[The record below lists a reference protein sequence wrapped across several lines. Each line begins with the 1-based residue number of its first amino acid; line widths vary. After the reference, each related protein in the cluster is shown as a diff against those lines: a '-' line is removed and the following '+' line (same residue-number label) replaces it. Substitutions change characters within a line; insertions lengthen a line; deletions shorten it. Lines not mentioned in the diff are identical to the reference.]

1 MKAAAVRASIFDAVT
16 YASLVKLAERAR
28 KPLQKGRKLEDL
40 VQYLLSTVPGLEIQ
54 ARDFR
59 GPSEE
64 VDLVVWNQSH
74 DTVFSDWDSVIFVEC
89 KNWSSRIGVPEVV
102 VFIDRLRRAGLRNG
116 LLVARNGV
124 TGTARTDAR
133 LLLGETLRDHIRIVV
148 ITLAEL
154 GAISSLHE
162 FLDLCKRKYCGA
174 FLRQM

>member
-1 MKAAAVRASIFDAVT
+1 M
-16 YASLVKLAERAR
+16 
-28 KPLQKGRKLEDL
+28 
-40 VQYLLSTVPGLEIQ
+40 
-54 ARDFR
+54 
-59 GPSEE
+59 
-64 VDLVVWNQSH
+64 
-74 DTVFSDWDSVIFVEC
+74 
-89 KNWSSRIGVPEVV
+89 
-102 VFIDRLRRAGLRNG
+102 FIDRLRRAGLRNG